1 MFSSSDDGTTW
12 SSVSRGPI
20 DPVGSGADHF
30 IPAWRWTRRRP
41 ARLDISLLPFYPYP
55 NAACTVWTWQ
65 LDAGFTT
72 QGFMLGDYISTSFV
86 GAVAFPAI
94 ANAGPG
100 TPTQDL
106 SEAMF
111 TTSSGIAVSI
121 DRKSVV

>member
-1 MFSSSDDGTTW
+1 
-12 SSVSRGPI
+12 
-20 DPVGSGADHF
+20 
-30 IPAWRWTRRRP
+30 
-41 ARLDISLLPFYPYP
+41 LPFYPYP

-121 DRKSVV
+121 GGAAAITAGAATGTPSLSFVVGPLSR